1 MEMAMT
7 RSTKTTYTRYVVL
20 PDGKTFDVLDDCR
33 IVDVPDDVDD
43 VEGYIQGKATPR
55 FEDNYTPTL
64 WHNEE
69 DDR

>member
-43 VEGYIQGKATPR
+43 VEGYIQGKATSR
-55 FEDNYTPTL
+55 FEDTYTPTL

>member
-1 MEMAMT
+1 MEKTSMT

-20 PDGKTFDVLDDCR
+20 PDGKTSHVLDDCR

-43 VEGYIQGKATPR
+43 VDGYIQGKVTPR
-55 FEDNYTPTL
+55 FHDVHTPTF
-64 WHNEE
+64 WHDE

>member
-1 MEMAMT
+1 MEMTMT

-43 VEGYIQGKATPR
+43 IEGYIQGKASPR
-55 FEDNYTPTL
+55 FEDTYTPTF

-69 DDR
+69 EDR